1 MKRVA
6 VAAVAIP
13 VVLGLVFLGGWYLA
27 IPLSAFAALGALE
40 LYRLGA
46 GAGITPLSPL
56 GASGAAG
63 LVLLAAWQPTL
74 RGFAPWAVALLGA
87 LTASALVLAIFL
99 RGPEKEPLSTT
110 AVTLF
115 GAVYIGLSLAVV
127 PLLHSLP
134 ELRGWAPDAGER
146 WSGALVVALPLAAT
160 WIGDS
165 CAYFAGTAWGKSKLA
180 PSISPR
186 KSWVGLWAD
195 LVGAGA
201 AAAVWFVIVQPRL
214 PGLSLGLAVTVGV
227 GVLLGLGAVVGDL
240 VVSLLK
246 REAGVKDSGR
256 FFPGHG
262 GVLDRLDALIFT
274 LPLAYVAFALLGGGD

>member
-134 ELRGWAPDAGER
+134 ELRGWAPRRRRAV
-146 WSGALVVALPLAAT
+146 SGALVVALPLAAT